1 MPCVVFD
8 VASLVVCINTLELT
22 HTHTHTHTDTHTHTT
37 IHNLFFQCCIHTSL
51 LGSEGLGAV
60 GFGAVVVPP
69 DCVAC
74 FTVYVR
80 RSKGL
85 TML

>member
-1 MPCVVFD
+1 MYTH
-8 VASLVVCINTLELT
+8 A
-22 HTHTHTHTDTHTHTT
+22 HTHTHTHTQTHSHTT
-37 IHNLFFQCCIHTSL
+37 IHNLFFHCCIHISL
-51 LGSEGLGAV
+51 LGAEGLGAV